1 MAGIMH
7 ALRAIFPSIIHSGGG
22 GGVRGGGG
30 TLNGMALK
38 THSLEAG
45 VNKNLQASLKYLQA
59 FSSQWLFFSI
69 NHVPFQLCY

>member
-1 MAGIMH
+1 MKIYNNYYQHSMAGIMH

-22 GGVRGGGG
+22 GGGGVGVGG

-59 FSSQWLFFSI
+59 FSSQ
-69 NHVPFQLCY
+69 

>member
-1 MAGIMH
+1 MAGIIH
-7 ALRAIFPSIIHSGGG
+7 ALRTIFPSIIHSGGG
-22 GGVRGGGG
+22 GGGGGG

-59 FSSQWLFFSI
+59 FSSQ
-69 NHVPFQLCY
+69 

>member
-1 MAGIMH
+1 M
-7 ALRAIFPSIIHSGGG
+7 HSGLYFHLSYTAGAG
-22 GGVRGGGG
+22 AGGGG

-59 FSSQWLFFSI
+59 FSSQ
-69 NHVPFQLCY
+69 

>member
-1 MAGIMH
+1 MKIYNNYYQHSMAGIMH

-22 GGVRGGGG
+22 GGVGVGG

-59 FSSQWLFFSI
+59 FSSQ
-69 NHVPFQLCY
+69 